1 MKALTDI
8 LLREAIQIDFT
19 YPVEFPPVEFASE
32 KINDKFDAKFPVVIF
47 QIDDIEPVTTY
58 YYHEDPDMFITGYS
72 IHVNNY
78 FGPAVG
84 DKLYVDCCSKGGNNW
99 TEEISLGLHEQK
111 FIFEILNEKCKEHL
125 GKSIESLLDE
135 ARERMGK
142 NE

>member
-8 LLREAIQIDFT
+8 LLREVIKIDFT
-19 YPVEFPPVEFASE
+19 YPVEFASE

-47 QIDDIEPVTTY
+47 ELGDIEPITTY
-58 YYHEDPDMFITGYS
+58 YYHEHPDIFITGYS

-84 DKLYVDCCSKGGNNW
+84 DKLYVDYNRGGGNW

-125 GKSIESLLDE
+125 GKSVESLLDE
-135 ARERMGK
+135 ARERMG
-142 NE
+142 NN